1 MAVYAIGDIQGC
13 FVCLQRLLDTIKFD
27 PATDQIWLA
36 GDLVNRGP
44 NSLEVL
50 RFIKGLGASVVSVLG
65 NHDLHLIA
73 NAYGKGKLRSR
84 DTLQPV
90 LDAPDCDELIDW
102 LRFRPLFHVK
112 QSYALVHAGIAPQWT
127 INDASKYA
135 LEVENILQSQ
145 QIDDF
150 LKNMYG
156 NEPKSWSQDLTGWKR
171 LRFIANVFTRIRYC
185 THDGALQMKAKYS
198 PSKKSGKLIP
208 WFEMENR
215 QTTKATIVFGH
226 WSTLG
231 LNVNQNII
239 SLDTGC
245 VWGGSLTAVRLDKSR
260 QVFQVHCRKSD

>member
-1 MAVYAIGDIQGC
+1 MAIYAIGDVQGC
-13 FVCLQRLLDTIKFD
+13 FDCLRRLLDAIKFD
-27 PATDQIWLA
+27 PATDKIWLA

-50 RFIKGLGASVVSVLG
+50 RFIKSLGSSAISVLG

-112 QSYALVHAGIAPQWT
+112 QSFALVHAGIAPQWT
-127 INDASKYA
+127 LNDAGKYA
-135 LEVENILQSQ
+135 LEVESVLQSD
-145 QIDDF
+145 QIDGF
-150 LKNMYG
+150 IEHMYG
-156 NEPKSWSQDLTGWKR
+156 NEPTMWSQYLAGWER
-171 LRFIANVFTRIRYC
+171 LRFITNVFTRMRYC
-185 THDGALQMKAKYS
+185 THNGSLEMKAKHS
-198 PSKKSGKLIP
+198 PTKKADQLIP
-208 WFEMENR
+208 WFEMKNR
-215 QTTKATIVFGH
+215 QITKATIVFGH

-245 VWGGSLTAVRLDKSR
+245 VWGGSLTAVRLDESR
-260 QVFQVHCRKSD
+260 QVFQVHCNKE

>member
-13 FVCLQRLLDTIKFD
+13 FVCLQRLLTAIKFD
-27 PATDQIWLA
+27 PVSDQIWLA

-44 NSLEVL
+44 DSLNVL
-50 RFIKGLGASVVSVLG
+50 RFIKSLGASAISVLG

-84 DTLQPV
+84 DTLQPI
-90 LDAPDCDELIDW
+90 LNASDCDELIDW

-112 QSYALVHAGIAPQWT
+112 QSFALVHAGIAPQWS
-127 INDASKYA
+127 IDDASKYA
-135 LEVENILQSQ
+135 LEVENILQAD
-145 QIDDF
+145 QIDGF
-150 LKNMYG
+150 LENMYG
-156 NEPKSWSQDLTGWKR
+156 NEPAIWSPDLTGWKR
-171 LRFIANVFTRIRYC
+171 LRFITNVFTRIRYC
-185 THDGALQMKAKYS
+185 THEGALQMKAKHS
-198 PSKKSGKLIP
+198 PTKIPGKLIP
-208 WFEMENR
+208 WFEMESR

-245 VWGGSLTAVRLDKSR
+245 VWGGSLTAVRLDESR
-260 QVFQVHCRKSD
+260 QVFQIRCKKSG